1 MSPREIVGTIADRIG
16 ELDFGYESDNTDED
30 TWRAALDI
38 AMRLGVITVE
48 QSQCIVD
55 EDRNQRVLER
65 FIDRLRRKRRWD
77 AMTPEQQ
84 AHEREFHESFESQSK
99 VMRDIVY
106 NSVFS
111 LAYSPYPLGSND
123 A

>member
-16 ELDFGYESDNTDED
+16 ELDFGYESENTDED

-55 EDRNQRVLER
+55 EDRNQRVLEQ
-65 FIDRLRRKRRWD
+65 FIARLRRKRRWD

-84 AHEREFHESFESQSK
+84 AHEREFHESFEAQSK
-99 VMRDIVY
+99 VLRDIVY

-111 LAYSPYPLGSND
+111 QAYSYPFGSND